1 MDNEMLGLVAHVKI
15 SSYRLK
21 TVLSLNES
29 DKTPSQI
36 AKDTGIRINHIS
48 TVLKKLKEL
57 GIVVCLNED
66 DKRNRIYQLTPIGRE
81 VVDCLDLI

>member
-1 MDNEMLGLVAHVKI
+1 MDNEMLGLVAYVKI

-21 TVLSLNES
+21 TVMSLYDS
-29 DKTPSQI
+29 DKAPSQI

-66 DKRNRIYQLTPIGRE
+66 DKRNRIYQLTPVGRR
-81 VVDCLDLI
+81 VVDCFDLI

>member
-1 MDNEMLGLVAHVKI
+1 MDNEMLGLVAYVKI
-15 SSYRLK
+15 YSYRLK
-21 TVLSLNES
+21 TVMSLYDS
-29 DKTPSQI
+29 DKTTSQI

-66 DKRNRIYQLTPIGRE
+66 DKRNRIYQLTPVGRR
-81 VVDCLDLI
+81 VVDCFDLI